1 MDFSKIIV
9 LVFLLLAWFY
19 MGSALKKERRWL
31 KLFVPFV
38 ILAFAVLANFAK
50 ELMLQTDAYYAL
62 DFAEN
67 TLMFVAAIGFVY
79 VSYISFRKLGKRRGA
94 DEQ

>member
-1 MDFSKIIV
+1 MDFSKIVV
-9 LVFLLLAWFY
+9 LIFLLLAWFY
-19 MGSALKKERRWL
+19 MGSALKREKRWL

-50 ELMLQTDAYYAL
+50 ELMLQTSAYYVL

-67 TLMFVAAIGFVY
+67 ILMFIAAIGFAY
-79 VSYISFRKLGKRRGA
+79 VSYSSFKKLGKKRGA
-94 DEQ
+94 EEQ

>member
-38 ILAFAVLANFAK
+38 ILAFAVLANFGK
-50 ELMLQTDAYYAL
+50 GLTLQTPAYYVL
-62 DFAEN
+62 DLAEN
-67 TLMFVAAIGFVY
+67 ALMFVAAIGFVY
-79 VSYISFRKLGKRRGA
+79 VSYTSSRKLGKRRGA
-94 DEQ
+94 EEQ

>member
-1 MDFSKIIV
+1 MDFSKIVV

-19 MGSALKKERRWL
+19 MASALKKEQRWL

-50 ELMLQTDAYYAL
+50 GLALNTDAYYVL

-67 TLMFVAAIGFVY
+67 ILMFIAAIGFVY
-79 VSYISFRKLGKRRGA
+79 VSYTSSRKLNKRRGA
-94 DEQ
+94 EEQ

>member
-19 MGSALKKERRWL
+19 MGSALKKEHRWL

-50 ELMLQTDAYYAL
+50 GLALHTDAYYAL

-67 TLMFVAAIGFVY
+67 ALMFIAAIGFVY
-79 VSYISFRKLGKRRGA
+79 VSYASNRKLGKRHGA
-94 DEQ
+94 EGQ